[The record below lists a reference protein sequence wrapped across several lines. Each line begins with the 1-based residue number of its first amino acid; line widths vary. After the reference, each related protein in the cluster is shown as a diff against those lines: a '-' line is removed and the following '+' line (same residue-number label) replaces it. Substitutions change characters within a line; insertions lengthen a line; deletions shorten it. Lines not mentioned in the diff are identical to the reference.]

1 MIGLFLF
8 TSSFF
13 KYISYFLFYLSINYY
28 VFLLKKYIPFVIL
41 KLHIPILKIYFQT
54 YMIHSSIVLEIY
66 FRNTHIFLTK
76 YHLRIKMVDKKLKK
90 IINVFKFMFINFIFI
105 LSLMFFK
112 SYLKYYFYLFLFL
125 FPITSIDKY

>member
-13 KYISYFLFYLSINYY
+13 KYIPYFLFYLSINYY
-28 VFLLKKYIPFVIL
+28 VFFLKKYIPFVIL

-66 FRNTHIFLTK
+66 FRNTYIFLIK
-76 YHLRIKMVDKKLKK
+76 YHLRIKIVDKKLKK
-90 IINVFKFMFINFIFI
+90 IINVFMSMFISFIFI

-112 SYLKYYFYLFLFL
+112 SYLKYYFYLIFIIL
-125 FPITSIDKY
+125 

>member
-28 VFLLKKYIPFVIL
+28 VFFLKKYIPFVIL

-66 FRNTHIFLTK
+66 FRNTYIFLIK
-76 YHLRIKMVDKKLKK
+76 YHLRIKIVDKKLKK
-90 IINVFKFMFINFIFI
+90 IINVFMSMFISFIFI

-112 SYLKYYFYLFLFL
+112 SYLKCYFYLIFIIL
-125 FPITSIDKY
+125 